1 MTKKKQTTQ
10 ELLSS
15 ISCNVSAYL
24 RMFSYH
30 PDLSEQYT
38 KSGPGRKHKQGVQK
52 YVPHQQ
58 EGTK

>member
-24 RMFSYH
+24 RMFRYH

-38 KSGPGRKHKQGVQK
+38 KRGPGRKHKQGVQK

-58 EGTK
+58 EITK